1 MLYLGVSLDS
11 LLLQKR
17 LIILS
22 LDFSGNSFSQD
33 SSGHHYLNCISEK
46 NLLGK

>member
-1 MLYLGVSLDS
+1 MLYPGVSLGS
-11 LLLQKR
+11 LLRQKR

-22 LDFSGNSFSQD
+22 LDFSGNNFSQD